1 MLGKWVKQAAKACGI
16 EVRTHLLRH
25 ACASLLIDSGA
36 NPRQVQ
42 QYLGHSDIGTTL
54 GTYAHL
60 FDSAGTD
67 LADRMEARRQDYQ
80 KRVSQLDI

>member
-1 MLGKWVKQAAKACGI
+1 MPSLP
-16 EVRTHLLRH
+16 VRVLLREG
-25 ACASLLIDSGA
+25 AAGKDSGA